1 MMASLVSG
9 ISSINASGVRNIA
22 ALGHHLQPYPGD
34 LVILNSSVFLVMKG
48 KSFAKYII
56 LTPLFLQYCYML

>member
-34 LVILNSSVFLVMKG
+34 LIILNSSVFLVIKKG
-48 KSFAKYII
+48 KDLLFNIFTLLSLPVKY
-56 LTPLFLQYCYML
+56 